1 MKLHIIPASLAV
13 LLTACVWPA
22 WSAAAV
28 PASLYQQER
37 QRCLDGRTHQD
48 QRTCLQEANAA
59 RDQMRRGLL
68 QTEDAATLAANAVRR
83 CEVHKIE
90 ADRKAC
96 VSMARGEGEVAGTA
110 ATGGVIRAYTTITV
124 GPVPTADAPA
134 SAAAA
139 SPR

>member
-1 MKLHIIPASLAV
+1 MKLHFTTAGFAV
-13 LLTACVWPA
+13 LIAACAMPA
-22 WSAAAV
+22 WAATAS
-28 PASLYQQER
+28 ASLYEQER

-59 RDQMRRGLL
+59 RDQIRRGLL
-68 QTEDAATLAANAVRR
+68 RTEDAATLAANAVLR
-83 CEVHKIE
+83 CEVHKVE

-124 GPVPTADAPA
+124 GPVPAA
-134 SAAAA
+134 SAPTA
-139 SPR
+139 SPK

>member
-1 MKLHIIPASLAV
+1 MKLHISPAGFAALIA
-13 LLTACVWPA
+13 ACVLPA
-22 WSAAAV
+22 WAATAS
-28 PASLYQQER
+28 PSLYEQER

-59 RDQMRRGLL
+59 RDQIRRGLL
-68 QTEDAATLAANAVRR
+68 RTESATTLAANAVLR

-124 GPVPTADAPA
+124 GPVPAA
-134 SAAAA
+134 SAPTA

>member
-1 MKLHIIPASLAV
+1 MKLHIIPATLATLFAVCV
-13 LLTACVWPA
+13 LPA
-22 WSAAAV
+22 WAA
-28 PASLYQQER
+28 PAPSSLYQQER

-48 QRTCLQEANAA
+48 QRTCLQEAVAA

-68 QTEDAATLAANAVRR
+68 QTEGAATLAANAVRR
-83 CEVHKIE
+83 CDVHKIE

-96 VSMARGEGEVAGTA
+96 VRMAHGEGEVAGTP

-124 GPVPTADAPA
+124 GPVPAADAPA
-134 SAAAA
+134 SGPVA

>member
-1 MKLHIIPASLAV
+1 MKYHITPASLV
-13 LLTACVWPA
+13 LLCAACVLPA
-22 WSAAAV
+22 WAATA
-28 PASLYQQER
+28 PPSLYQQER
-37 QRCLDGRTHQD
+37 QRCLDGRTQQD

-59 RDQMRRGLL
+59 RDQVRRGLL
-68 QTEDAATLAANAVRR
+68 QTQDAATLAANAVRR

-124 GPVPTADAPA
+124 GPVPAADVPASAPA
-134 SAAAA
+134 S